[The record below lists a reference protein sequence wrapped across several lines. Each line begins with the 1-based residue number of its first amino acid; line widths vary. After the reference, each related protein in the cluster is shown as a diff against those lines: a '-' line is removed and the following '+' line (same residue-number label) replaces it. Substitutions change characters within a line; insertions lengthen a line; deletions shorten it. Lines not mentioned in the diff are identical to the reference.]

1 MTSHP
6 GFQGS
11 VLDGRDVGTVLCP
24 NAQVKL
30 FLTASAEVRARRR
43 LAELVSRGMVQSG
56 DLEAQERTYQ
66 QVLQDLK
73 ERDMRDSSRSAA
85 PLKAAEDA
93 HVLDTSNMTA
103 QEVVEAASGII
114 QAACPWLIRV

>member
-1 MTSHP
+1 M
-6 GFQGS
+6 
-11 VLDGRDVGTVLCP
+11 LDGRDVGTVLCP

-73 ERDMRDSSRSAA
+73 ERDLRDSSRSAA

-103 QEVVEAASGII
+103 QEVVESASGII